1 MLDLGPNLTIGRL
14 WAIVRVTQ
22 VPMATVPNKLS
33 LNKIPRRAAGRRER
47 HRAETRDRLYRAAL
61 DLFAERGF
69 LRTTVEDITE
79 AADVGKRT
87 FFNYFPTKEHI
98 LAEFGGAYLVAVQ
111 KGLEE
116 ARETEG
122 PIIDV
127 LHNLATH
134 SIRQI
139 NENGALI
146 RAIYAAHASC
156 ESVRRELQQRV
167 QACRKL
173 LAEIIKIAQDR
184 GEVRRDIPAAELSR
198 LIQGIMMGVTM
209 GWSIYP
215 SAALRKVLDEAWA
228 LMEPGLRGA
237 ASPAGTR
244 RRRRSK

>member
-1 MLDLGPNLTIGRL
+1 
-14 WAIVRVTQ
+14 
-22 VPMATVPNKLS
+22 
-33 LNKIPRRAAGRRER
+33 
-47 HRAETRDRLYRAAL
+47 
-61 DLFAERGF
+61 
-69 LRTTVEDITE
+69 
-79 AADVGKRT
+79 
-87 FFNYFPTKEHI
+87 
-98 LAEFGGAYLVAVQ
+98 VQ

-215 SAALRKVLDEAWA
+215 SAALRKVLEETWA

-237 ASPAGTR
+237 ASPAGTS

>member
-1 MLDLGPNLTIGRL
+1 
-14 WAIVRVTQ
+14 
-22 VPMATVPNKLS
+22 MATQPRQ
-33 LNKIPRRAAGRRER
+33 LNHPPRRVAGRRER
-47 HRAETRDRLYRAAL
+47 HRNETRERLYRAAL

-79 AADVGKRT
+79 AADVGKGT

-116 ARETEG
+116 ARETQG

-127 LHNLATH
+127 LHNLATN

-139 NENGALI
+139 NENEALI

-173 LAEIIKIAQDR
+173 LAEIIKLAQDR

-215 SAALRKVLDEAWA
+215 SAALRKVLEETWA
-228 LMEPGLRGA
+228 LIEPGLRGG
-237 ASPAGTR
+237 ASPAGTS
-244 RRRRSK
+244 RRRRSKS

>member
-79 AADVGKRT
+79 AADVGKGT

-127 LHNLATH
+127 LHNLATN

-215 SAALRKVLDEAWA
+215 SAALRKVLEETWA

-237 ASPAGTR
+237 TSPAGTS

>member
-1 MLDLGPNLTIGRL
+1 
-14 WAIVRVTQ
+14 
-22 VPMATVPNKLS
+22 MATQ
-33 LNKIPRRAAGRRER
+33 PRQLPHIQRRPAGRRER
-47 HRAETRDRLYRAAL
+47 HRNETRERLYRAAL

-79 AADVGKRT
+79 AADVGKGT

-98 LAEFGGAYLVAVQ
+98 LAEFGGAYLEAVQ

-116 ARETEG
+116 ARETDG

-127 LHNLATH
+127 LHNLATN

-139 NENGALI
+139 NENEALI

-156 ESVRRELQQRV
+156 ESVRGELQQRV

-173 LAEIIKIAQDR
+173 LAEIIKIAQQR
-184 GEVRRDIPAAELSR
+184 GEVRRDIPAADLSR
-198 LIQGIMMGVTM
+198 LVQAIMMGVTM

-215 SAALRKVLDEAWA
+215 SAALRKLLEETWS
-228 LMEPGLRGA
+228 MIEPGLRGA
-237 ASPAGTR
+237 ASPASTSR
-244 RRRRSK
+244 RRRTKS

>member
-79 AADVGKRT
+79 AADVGKGT

-98 LAEFGGAYLVAVQ
+98 LPEFGGAYLVAVQ

-127 LHNLATH
+127 LHNLATN

-215 SAALRKVLDEAWA
+215 SAALRKVLEETWS
-228 LMEPGLRGA
+228 LIEPGLRGA
-237 ASPAGTR
+237 ASPARTS
-244 RRRRSK
+244 RRRRSN